1 MTRLLSSRLPVLLL
15 LLTAATPSGAVGQ
28 GGGAPAVEA
37 NPSTALRAGLPQPVQ
52 GRTQSFWINAGVGV
66 GTLDL
71 AAAASASYQFG
82 SSLLSVRTAA
92 TGEFEL
98 LGPADE
104 LWDVGL
110 LYGRATPPG
119 TFHAALGA
127 GVALV
132 RGTLR
137 GGGGFGPPEREERIP
152 TTVGLPVEL
161 QLFWRPTTILGLGI
175 YGFANANREQSFAG
189 AALSVQLGSLR

>member
-71 AAAASASYQFG
+71 AAAASAEPVKS
-82 SSLLSVRTAA
+82 
-92 TGEFEL
+92 
-98 LGPADE
+98 DE
-104 LWDVGL
+104 
-110 LYGRATPPG
+110 
-119 TFHAALGA
+119 
-127 GVALV
+127 
-132 RGTLR
+132 
-137 GGGGFGPPEREERIP
+137 
-152 TTVGLPVEL
+152 TVNGC
-161 QLFWRPTTILGLGI
+161 
-175 YGFANANREQSFAG
+175 N
-189 AALSVQLGSLR
+189 